1 MTEPKPIIDPDL
13 KIQMPG
19 RPTKFTSRTP
29 GKARE
34 YLKQCVEQSK
44 TPFAEEFAL
53 QLGVSGRTLRNWA
66 HPADGSTTDFTE
78 IYDILMTV
86 QKLDIKKK
94 ALLGKYESPIAKLL
108 LSAEHDVVERFKK
121 EVTGTDGDPIKVE
134 QSLSAEQLKDY
145 QKTITDIFEKIYSK

>member
-1 MTEPKPIIDPDL
+1 MIDPDL
-13 KIQMPG
+13 KITMPG
-19 RPTKFTSRTP
+19 RPTKFSTRTV
-29 GKARE
+29 GKARAYVKKCIDE
-34 YLKQCVEQSK
+34 GR

-66 HPADGSTTDFTE
+66 HPADGSETKFGE
-78 IYDILMTV
+78 IYDVMMTV

-121 EVTGTDGDPIKVE
+121 EVTGKDGESIKVE
-134 QSLSAEQLKDY
+134 TAMTPAQRAEAAKA
-145 QKTITDIFEKIYSK
+145 ITKVFEDMNSK